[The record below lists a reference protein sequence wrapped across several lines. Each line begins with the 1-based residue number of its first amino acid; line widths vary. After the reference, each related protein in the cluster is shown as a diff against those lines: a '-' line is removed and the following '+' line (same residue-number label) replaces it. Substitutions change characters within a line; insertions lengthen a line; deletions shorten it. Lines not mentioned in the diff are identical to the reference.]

1 MTFRNSAIKSV
12 DVLFNRF
19 GKTARLIFTDET
31 EVEALV
37 IHRLP
42 DKITDVFDARV
53 HSETDMF
60 EMRLADI
67 PAGKTL
73 QAIVWDDKRYTIQGE
88 AVKDQHNLIVKV
100 DAYAVESGD

>member
-19 GKTARLIFTDET
+19 GKVARLVFSDET
-31 EVEALV
+31 EADALV

-42 DKITDVFDARV
+42 DSVTDVFDARV

-60 EMRLADI
+60 EVRLSDI
-67 PAGKTL
+67 PNAKTL
-73 QAIVWDDKRYTIQGE
+73 QSIVLDSKRYTMQGE
-88 AVKDQHNLIVKV
+88 PVKDQHNLILKV
-100 DAYAVESGD
+100 DAYAVESSS

>member
-19 GKTARLIFTDET
+19 GKTARLIFTNET
-31 EVEALV
+31 EIETLV

-60 EMRLADI
+60 EVRLTDI
-67 PAGKTL
+67 PASKTL
-73 QAIVWDDKRYTIQGE
+73 GSIVSDGKRYTMQGE
-88 AVKDQHNLIVKV
+88 PVKDQHNLILKV
-100 DAYAVESGD
+100 DAYAVESSD

>member
-1 MTFRNSAIKSV
+1 MTFRTSAIKSV
-12 DVLFNRF
+12 DVLFHRF
-19 GKTARLIFTDET
+19 GKTARLIFADET
-31 EVEALV
+31 EIDALV

-67 PAGKTL
+67 PVGKTL
-73 QAIVWDDKRYTIQGE
+73 QAIVLDDKRYTMQGE
-88 AVKDQHNLIVKV
+88 PVKDQHNLIVKV

>member
-1 MTFRNSAIKSV
+1 MTFRNSAIKSM

-19 GKTARLIFTDET
+19 GKTARLIFADET
-31 EVEALV
+31 EIDALV

-73 QAIVWDDKRYTIQGE
+73 GSIVLDSKRFTIQGE
-88 AVKDQHNLIVKV
+88 PVKDQHNLILKV
-100 DAYAVESGD
+100 DAYAVESSD

>member
-19 GKTARLIFTDET
+19 GKTARLIFAD
-31 EVEALV
+31 EVEIEAMV

-60 EMRLADI
+60 EVRLSNM

-73 QAIVWDDKRYTIQGE
+73 QAIVLDTKRYTIQGE
-88 AVKDQHNLIVKV
+88 PVKDQHNLIVKV
-100 DAYAVESGD
+100 DTYAVESGD

>member
-1 MTFRNSAIKSV
+1 MMFRNSAIKSV
-12 DVLFNRF
+12 AVLFNRF
-19 GKTARLIFTDET
+19 GKTARLIFADET
-31 EVEALV
+31 EIGALV

-60 EMRLADI
+60 EVRLSDI
-67 PAGKTL
+67 PNAKTL
-73 QAIVWDDKRYTIQGE
+73 QSIVLDDKRFTIQGE
-88 AVKDQHNLIVKV
+88 PIKDQHNLILKV

>member
-19 GKTARLIFTDET
+19 GKSVRLIFVDET
-31 EVEALV
+31 EIDALV

-60 EMRLADI
+60 EVCLSDI

-73 QAIVWDDKRYTIQGE
+73 QAIVLDSKRYIMQGE
-88 AVKDQHNLIVKV
+88 PVKDQHNLIVKV
-100 DAYAVESGD
+100 DAYAVESSS

>member
-19 GKTARLIFTDET
+19 GKTARLIFADET
-31 EVEALV
+31 EAEALV

-60 EMRLADI
+60 EVRLADI
-67 PAGKTL
+67 PNAKTL
-73 QAIVWDDKRYTIQGE
+73 QAIVLDSKRYTIQGE
-88 AVKDQHNLIVKV
+88 PVKDQHNLIVKV
-100 DAYAVESGD
+100 VAYAVESGD

>member
-1 MTFRNSAIKSV
+1 MTFRTSAIKSV

-19 GKTARLIFTDET
+19 GKTARLIFADET
-31 EVEALV
+31 EIETLV

-60 EMRLADI
+60 EVRLSDI

-73 QAIVWDDKRYTIQGE
+73 KAIVLDDKRYTMQGE
-88 AVKDQHNLIVKV
+88 PVKDQHNLIVKV
-100 DAYAVESGD
+100 DAYAVESSD

>member
-12 DVLFNRF
+12 GVLFNRF

-42 DKITDVFDARV
+42 DTVTDVFDARV

-60 EMRLADI
+60 EVRLGDI

-73 QAIVWDDKRYTIQGE
+73 GSIVLDDKRYTMQGE
-88 AVKDQHNLIVKV
+88 PVKDQHNLIVKLE
-100 DAYAVESGD
+100 AYCIS

>member
-19 GKTARLIFTDET
+19 GKTARLIFADET
-31 EVEALV
+31 EIEALV

-60 EMRLADI
+60 EVRLSDI
-67 PAGKTL
+67 PASKTL
-73 QAIVWDDKRYTIQGE
+73 QSIVLDSKRYILQGQPI
-88 AVKDQHNLIVKV
+88 KDQHNLIVKV
-100 DAYAVESGD
+100 DAYEVESGD

>member
-19 GKTARLIFTDET
+19 GKAARLIFADET
-31 EVEALV
+31 EVDALV

-42 DKITDVFDARV
+42 DAVTDVFDARV

-60 EMRLADI
+60 EVRLSDI
-67 PAGKTL
+67 PNTKML
-73 QAIVWDDKRYTIQGE
+73 QSIILDSKRYTMQGE
-88 AVKDQHNLIVKV
+88 PVKDQHNLILKV
-100 DAYAVESGD
+100 DAYAVESSS

>member
-19 GKTARLIFTDET
+19 GKTARLIFADET
-31 EVEALV
+31 EAEVLV

-60 EMRLADI
+60 EVRLADI
-67 PAGKTL
+67 PVGKTL
-73 QAIVWDDKRYTIQGE
+73 GAIVLDDKRYSIQGE
-88 AVKDQHNLIVKV
+88 PVKDQHNLIVKV

>member
-31 EVEALV
+31 EIDALV

-42 DKITDVFDARV
+42 DKITDVFDVRV

-60 EMRLADI
+60 EVRLDDI
-67 PAGKTL
+67 PTGKTL
-73 QAIVWDDKRYTIQGE
+73 QSIVVDDKLYTMQGE
-88 AVKDQHNLIVKV
+88 PVRDQHNLIVKV
-100 DAYAVESGD
+100 DAYAVESSD

>member
-19 GKTARLIFTDET
+19 GKTARLIFADET
-31 EVEALV
+31 EAEAMV

-60 EMRLADI
+60 EVRLSDI
-67 PAGKTL
+67 PNAKTL
-73 QAIVWDDKRYTIQGE
+73 QAIVLDGKRHIIQGE
-88 AVKDQHNLIVKV
+88 PVKDQHNLIVKV
-100 DAYAVESGD
+100 DAYAVESSD

>member
-31 EVEALV
+31 EADALV

-60 EMRLADI
+60 EVRLADI
-67 PAGKTL
+67 QNAKTL
-73 QAIVWDDKRYTIQGE
+73 QAIVLDSKRYTIQGE
-88 AVKDQHNLIVKV
+88 PVKDQHNLIVKV
-100 DAYAVESGD
+100 DAYAVESSD

>member
-19 GKTARLIFTDET
+19 GKTARLIFADEM
-31 EVEALV
+31 EIEAMV

-60 EMRLADI
+60 EVRLSNM

-73 QAIVWDDKRYTIQGE
+73 QAIVLDTKRYTIQGE
-88 AVKDQHNLIVKV
+88 PVKDQHNLIVKV
-100 DAYAVESGD
+100 DTYAVESGD

>member
-1 MTFRNSAIKSV
+1 V

-19 GKTARLIFTDET
+19 GKTARLIFADAT
-31 EVEALV
+31 EIDALV

-60 EMRLADI
+60 EVRLSEI
-67 PAGKTL
+67 PNAKTL
-73 QAIVWDDKRYTIQGE
+73 QSIVLDSKRYTMQGE
-88 AVKDQHNLIVKV
+88 PVKDQHNLIVKV

>member
-1 MTFRNSAIKSV
+1 MTFRNSAVKSV

-19 GKTARLIFTDET
+19 GKTARLIFADET
-31 EVEALV
+31 EAEALV

-60 EMRLADI
+60 EVRLADI
-67 PAGKTL
+67 PVGKTL
-73 QAIVWDDKRYTIQGE
+73 QAIVLDSKRYAMQGE
-88 AVKDQHNLIVKV
+88 PIKDQHNLILKV
-100 DAYAVESGD
+100 DAYAVESSD

>member
-31 EVEALV
+31 EIEAMV

-42 DKITDVFDARV
+42 NKITDVFDTRV

-60 EMRLADI
+60 EVRLTDI
-67 PAGKTL
+67 PASKTL
-73 QAIVWDDKRYTIQGE
+73 GSIVSDGKRYTMQGE
-88 AVKDQHNLIVKV
+88 PVKDQHNLILKV
-100 DAYAVESGD
+100 DAYAVESSD